1 MKDKRNISFFILFLL
16 YIIVFFAGY
25 RYVGTDIFYA
35 SLPMIFGA
43 SVLYGYTAGF
53 AAVVLNIPAMVV
65 LMYMEGL
72 PFEDA
77 IRQIKPFMILLQC
90 VCVIIPGIIKAY
102 NIKKDNIK
110 AKEMQRRLDEL
121 EYRIEKEKREAEKH
135 LQENNELKLVV
146 QRYKD
151 IAGQIRDR
159 DQLTGLLTRE
169 AIIRKAQKHLALEE
183 KKAYVFLKT
192 RKLKDINSD
201 KGIFAG
207 DSYIR
212 EKAEQLKKLSG
223 EKGRLSGGS
232 FLIIQDPERYEAE
245 RNIFETGSY
254 KDLQIRVI
262 IPKGKDRIEEIF
274 RRWGT
279 DD

>member
-16 YIIVFFAGY
+16 YIVVFFAGF

-72 PFEDA
+72 PFADA

-90 VCVIIPGIIKAY
+90 VCVIIPGITKAY
-102 NIKKDNIK
+102 NEKKENIK
-110 AKEMQRRLDEL
+110 AKEMQRKLDDL
-121 EYRIEKEKREAEKH
+121 EYRIEKEKKETEKCMR
-135 LQENNELKLVV
+135 ENNELKLVV

-151 IAGQIRDR
+151 IVEENRDR
-159 DQLTGLLTRE
+159 DPLTGMLTRE
-169 AIIRKAQKHLALEE
+169 AMIRKAQRYIALEE
-183 KKAYVFLKT
+183 KKAYIFLKT
-192 RKLKDINSD
+192 RDLKDINAD

-207 DSYIR
+207 DVYIR
-212 EKAEQLKKLSG
+212 EKAEHIKKLPG

-232 FLIIQDPERYEAE
+232 FLIIQEPDTYDADKM
-245 RNIFETGSY
+245 IFDR
-254 KDLQIRVI
+254 DLEIKVI
-262 IPKGKDRIEEIF
+262 IPKDKDRIEEIF
-274 RRWGT
+274 RRWEK